1 MLQRR
6 GFYKRFFMDK
16 SQVKLNEVKKEIED
30 DKVGALKYWRETRSM
45 LPMHPK
51 VLGKNGNYP
60 TKRG

>member
-1 MLQRR
+1 
-6 GFYKRFFMDK
+6 MDK